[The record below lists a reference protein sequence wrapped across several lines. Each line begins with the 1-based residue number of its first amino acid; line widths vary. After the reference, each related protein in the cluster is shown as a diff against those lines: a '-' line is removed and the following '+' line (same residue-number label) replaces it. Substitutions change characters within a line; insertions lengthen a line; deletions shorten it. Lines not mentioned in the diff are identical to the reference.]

1 MWENLKQHLTKVVV
15 LWPACVQLVLFVVIG
30 HNSISLVFTVFFLD
44 KTPILNE
51 FCCIRQW
58 VGSGSMDICPR

>member
-1 MWENLKQHLTKVVV
+1 MLQGKSQSGVGNLKQRSTTVVV

-44 KTPILNE
+44 KGPIRNGE
-51 FCCIRQW
+51 IF
-58 VGSGSMDICPR
+58 

>member
-1 MWENLKQHLTKVVV
+1 MLQEKANQVWENLKQHLTKVVV

-44 KTPILNE
+44 KTPIRNGQI
-51 FCCIRQW
+51 F
-58 VGSGSMDICPR
+58 